1 MTNDE
6 DLQDIERRAFRSYLE
21 DGGWDLF
28 MGIMM
33 LGAGLRIYTDNVW
46 FTLWLLVAVP
56 VMMGIKHGITVPRL
70 GKVQFSVARQDL
82 MTKVTVMVTAAV
94 VATAVV
100 LGLAMA
106 GFDLPEH
113 TLGAA
118 FVVLVV
124 LIFAA
129 LAHFMAYNR
138 IFVYGLL
145 LAGCMAVSE
154 FVGDH
159 PASIAYM
166 ACGIAVIAAGVVT
179 VYQFVQRYPLVDAE
193 ALNGPA

>member
-1 MTNDE
+1 METE
-6 DLQDIERRAFRSYLE
+6 IDLKKIESKAFRSYLE

-46 FTLWLLVAVP
+46 FTLWLVVAVP
-56 VMMGIKHGITVPRL
+56 VILGIKYLVTIPRL
-70 GKVQFSVARQDL
+70 GRVRFSVARQVL

-94 VATAVV
+94 IGTAVV

-106 GFDLPEH
+106 GVDLPEY
-113 TLGAA
+113 TIGTA

-129 LAHFMAYNR
+129 IAHVMAYGR

-145 LAGCMAVSE
+145 QAACMAVSE
-154 FVGDH
+154 FVGNE
-159 PASIAYM
+159 PAAIAFL
-166 ACGIAVIAAGVVT
+166 ACGIAVIVAGVVT
-179 VYQFVQRYPLVDAE
+179 VHQFVHRYPLVDME
-193 ALNGPA
+193 ALDGAA